1 MSATEIIIAVSA
13 CIVVIA
19 VLLLIGLVICM
30 ITDRIDNIKIDK
42 YMVSCGFQ
50 KEIDHIY
57 HLNNGEKYF
66 YKFTRQY
73 YDDKGNIAIQELKAD
88 NLYNLGYKEVKRK
101 IVFELK
107 SNIITKG
114 EKIND

>member
-1 MSATEIIIAVSA
+1 
-13 CIVVIA
+13 
-19 VLLLIGLVICM
+19 M

-42 YMVSCGFQ
+42 YMVSCGFK

-73 YDDKGNIAIQELKAD
+73 YDDRGNIAIQELKAD
-88 NLYNLGYKEVKRK
+88 NLYNLGYKEVKK
-101 IVFELK
+101 KFIFNQKE
-107 SNIITKG
+107 G
-114 EKIND
+114 

>member
-1 MSATEIIIAVSA
+1 MSVTEIIIAIFV
-13 CIVVIA
+13 CIMVIA
-19 VLLLIGLVICM
+19 ILLLIGLVICM

-42 YMVSCGFQ
+42 YMASCGFK

-73 YDDKGNIAIQELKAD
+73 YDDRGNIAIQELKAD
-88 NLYNLGYKEVKRK
+88 NLYNLGYKEVKK
-101 IVFELK
+101 KFVFNQKE
-107 SNIITKG
+107 
-114 EKIND
+114 D

>member
-1 MSATEIIIAVSA
+1 MSVTETIIAIFA
-13 CIVVIA
+13 CIMVIA
-19 VLLLIGLVICM
+19 ILLLIGLVICM

-42 YMVSCGFQ
+42 YMVSCGFK

-73 YDDKGNIAIQELKAD
+73 YDNGGNIAIQELNAD
-88 NLYNLGYKEVKRK
+88 NLYKLGYKEVKK
-101 IVFELK
+101 KFIF
-107 SNIITKG
+107 N
-114 EKIND
+114 

>member
-1 MSATEIIIAVSA
+1 MSVTEIIIAIFA
-13 CIVVIA
+13 CIMVIA
-19 VLLLIGLVICM
+19 ILLLIGLVICM

-42 YMVSCGFQ
+42 YMVSCGFK

-73 YDDKGNIAIQELKAD
+73 YDNRGNIAIQELKTD
-88 NLYNLGYKEVKRK
+88 NLCNLGYKEVKQK
-101 IVFELK
+101 MFL
-107 SNIITKG
+107 N
-114 EKIND
+114 

>member
-1 MSATEIIIAVSA
+1 MNAKEIVVAIFLSIAV
-13 CIVVIA
+13 IA
-19 VLLLIGLVICM
+19 ILTVIGLVICM

-42 YMVSCGFQ
+42 YMTSCGFK

-73 YDDKGNIAIQELKAD
+73 YDDKGNIAIQELKAE
-88 NLYNLGYKEVKRK
+88 NLYKLGYREVKK
-101 IVFELK
+101 KFIF
-107 SNIITKG
+107 N
-114 EKIND
+114 

>member
-1 MSATEIIIAVSA
+1 MSVTEIIIAISS
-13 CIVVIA
+13 CIIVIA

-42 YMVSCGFQ
+42 YMVSCGFK

-73 YDDKGNIAIQELKAD
+73 YDDRGNIAIQSLEAD
-88 NLYNLGYKEVKRK
+88 NLYKLSYKEVKK
-101 IVFELK
+101 KFIFNQKE
-107 SNIITKG
+107 
-114 EKIND
+114 D

>member
-1 MSATEIIIAVSA
+1 VNIITLIITIFA
-13 CIVVIA
+13 CVVVIA
-19 VLLLIGLVICM
+19 ILLLLGLVICM

-42 YMVSCGFQ
+42 YMVSCGFK

-73 YDDKGNIAIQELKAD
+73 YDDRGNVAIQVLKAD
-88 NLYNLGYKEVKRK
+88 NLYKLSYKEVKKNFERK
-101 IVFELK
+101 IKCQEH
-107 SNIITKG
+107 
-114 EKIND
+114 

>member
-1 MSATEIIIAVSA
+1 MSVTETIVTISS

-42 YMVSCGFQ
+42 YMVSCGFK

-73 YDDKGNIAIQELKAD
+73 YDDRGNIAIQELKAD
-88 NLYNLGYKEVKRK
+88 NLYNLGYKEVKK
-101 IVFELK
+101 KFIFNQKE
-107 SNIITKG
+107 
-114 EKIND
+114 D

>member
-1 MSATEIIIAVSA
+1 MNAKEIVVAIFLSIAV
-13 CIVVIA
+13 IA
-19 VLLLIGLVICM
+19 ILTVIGLVICM

-42 YMVSCGFQ
+42 YMTSCGFK

-73 YDDKGNIAIQELKAD
+73 YDDKRNIAIQELKAE
-88 NLYNLGYKEVKRK
+88 NLYKLGYREVKK
-101 IVFELK
+101 KFIF
-107 SNIITKG
+107 N
-114 EKIND
+114 

>member
-1 MSATEIIIAVSA
+1 MNAKEIIVAIFL
-13 CIVVIA
+13 CIVALAILTV
-19 VLLLIGLVICM
+19 IGLVICM

-42 YMVSCGFQ
+42 YMASYGFK

-73 YDDKGNIAIQELKAD
+73 YDDKGNIAIQELKAE
-88 NLYNLGYKEVKRK
+88 NLYKLGYSEVKK
-101 IVFELK
+101 KFIFNQKE
-107 SNIITKG
+107 G
-114 EKIND
+114 